1 MPAPTHKPA
10 LQYAI
15 RHECAVLCP
24 LLEVVLHSVYQ
35 KRKEV
40 EYNHA

>member
-1 MPAPTHKPA
+1 MPVPAHKSA
-10 LQYAI
+10 LQYTI
-15 RHECAVLCP
+15 RHECAALWP
-24 LLEVVLHSVYQ
+24 LLEVTLYSVYQ

>member
-1 MPAPTHKPA
+1 MPLPAHKPA

-15 RHECAVLCP
+15 RHECAALWP
-24 LLEVVLHSVYQ
+24 LLEVALYSVYQ

-40 EYNHA
+40 EHNHA

>member
-1 MPAPTHKPA
+1 MPLPTHTPA

-15 RHECAVLCP
+15 RHECAALWP
-24 LLEVVLHSVYQ
+24 LLKVAPHSVHQ